1 MVSLTIDNLPVS
13 VPEGTTILNA
23 AKTVGVVLPTL
34 CYMKDINDIGACRI
48 CVAEIEGRQ
57 KLVTTCNTP
66 VSEGMVVMT
75 NSPRA
80 RTARRVNVQFILSQH
95 DCNCPTC
102 IRSTNCSLQKITND
116 LGIISQPYSK
126 EVPDKDWNMSFPL
139 IKDDSKCIKCMRCI
153 QVCNKVQ
160 SIGIWGIDN
169 TGSRT
174 TVGVTY
180 DRDITESDCVLCGQC
195 ITHCPTGAL
204 SERDDTMKA
213 FRALANPDLVTVV
226 QIAPAVRVAWGESL
240 GISREFATVK
250 RLVAALRKIGF
261 NYIFDT
267 NFTADLTIIEEGK
280 EFVKRKFN
288 NGEPNGYPLFTSCC
302 PAWVRFMKSQYPD
315 MVKHFSTT
323 KSPQQMFGAVAKTYL
338 ADILKVD
345 PSRIFCVSVMPCTAK
360 KEECT
365 YPGMDSTG
373 SGPDVDL
380 VLTTRE
386 IDRMIVAEH
395 IQPLNLAEEEF
406 DQPMGISTGAGVIF
420 GASGGV
426 MEAALRS
433 VYFLT
438 TGNNPD
444 ADAFANVRGM
454 NGWREATFSIKGKP
468 VRVAVASGLANARN
482 LVEAIRKRKVHYD
495 FVEVMACPGGCSGGG
510 GQPIDVNAG
519 LPQVRGQSLY
529 GLDKNSALRFSHENP
544 SISALYERFVNSDML
559 NRVHNLLHTDHNAWE
574 MPLSPRLQGK
584 DFRRGMNK

>member
-1 MVSLTIDNLPVS
+1 MVNLKIDGIPVS

-23 AKTVGVVLPTL
+23 AKTVGVLLPTI

-48 CVAEIEGRQ
+48 CVAEIEGCQ
-57 KLVTTCNTP
+57 KLVTTCNTL

-80 RTARRVNVQFILSQH
+80 RTARRVNIQFILSQH

-102 IRSTNCSLQKITND
+102 IRSTYCSLQKIAND

-126 EVPDKDWNMSFPL
+126 EVPDKTWDMTFPL

-153 QVCNKVQ
+153 QVCNKIQ
-160 SIGIWGIDN
+160 SVGVWGLEN

-174 TVGVTY
+174 TIGVTG
-180 DRDITESDCVLCGQC
+180 DREIAESDCVLCGQC

-204 SERDDTMKA
+204 VERDDTMKA
-213 FRALANPDLVTVV
+213 FRALANPDIITIV
-226 QIAPAVRVAWGESL
+226 QIAPAVRASWGENL
-240 GISREFATVK
+240 GISREFATIK

-261 NYIFDT
+261 KYIFDT

-288 NGEPNGYPLFTSCC
+288 NKEANRYPLFTSCC
-302 PAWVRFMKSQYPD
+302 PAWMRFVKAQYPD
-315 MVKHFSTT
+315 MIEHFSTT
-323 KSPQQMFGAVAKTYL
+323 KSPQQMFGAVA
-338 ADILKVD
+338 DILKVD
-345 PSRIFCVSVMPCTAK
+345 PSKIFCVSVMPCTAK
-360 KEECT
+360 KMECT
-365 YPGMDSTG
+365 YPSMDSTG
-373 SGPDVDL
+373 TGPDVDL

-395 IQPLNLAEEEF
+395 IQPLNLTEEEF
-406 DQPMGISTGAGVIF
+406 DQPMGISTGAGVLF

-433 VYFLT
+433 VYFLV
-438 TGNNPD
+438 TGKNPEVD
-444 ADAFANVRGM
+444 LFADVRGM
-454 NGWREATFSIKGKP
+454 NGWREATFNIEGKP

-482 LVEAIRKRKVHYD
+482 LVEAIRNGKAHYD

-519 LPQVRGQSLY
+519 RAQARGQSLY

-544 SISALYERFVNSDML
+544 SISAFYERFVDNDMID
-559 NRVHNLLHTDHNAWE
+559 RVHNLLHTDQNDWK
-574 MPLSPRLQGK
+574 MPLAPRLQGK
-584 DFRRGMNK
+584 EPEKRNEYSK